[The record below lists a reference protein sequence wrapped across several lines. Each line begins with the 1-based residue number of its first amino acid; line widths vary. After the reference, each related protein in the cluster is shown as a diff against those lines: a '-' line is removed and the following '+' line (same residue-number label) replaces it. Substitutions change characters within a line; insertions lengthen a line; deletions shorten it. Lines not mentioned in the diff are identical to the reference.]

1 MAVSKKQPAK
11 KRQKKKSSLWI
22 ISLIAVILL
31 ILVGVVFLVLP
42 KFRKEAAPEKPE
54 TIKVEAA
61 EKSYAA
67 GSRLSEKNFRVY
79 GISGKKKQLLD
90 ADTYSVSPAKVPAHG
105 HSVTVEVSSKAYPDI
120 KAEITVLIDRDES
133 VRYKIGRENPDDV
146 EAILY
151 SNGDLEIAGKGS
163 VRNFNSNSAPWKKY
177 PVQRLTWIDPE
188 AEVESMDY
196 WFTGNDEYLETL
208 CRIPDTV
215 RSMVETFKNAT
226 AMTSMPD
233 MSGAVRLEDIT
244 SCAEGCI
251 ALEKAMELP
260 GNIKQAKKAF
270 YGDTALI
277 EGADTTA
284 CMQLE
289 NMDSMYYG
297 CVALASVQI
306 PDSAKELSNIC
317 NGCVNLKEVHQK
329 LQKAK
334 KVADSITEEFDSEVK
349 LLKAELLLNGGK
361 LEEAQWL
368 LSTIADADEL
378 ETIIDVVFLYLD
390 MGYPDAAK
398 EWLDRGKSRY
408 TEDEEYMALTAD
420 YLAST
425 HQVESAIIY
434 YNKLIDKSPFS
445 SARFLEASAR
455 AWSIS
460 SAHSQVVATRRTS
473 PSSTLSMPPMQAAR
487 RRWPSASTI
496 WASPM
501 PSAVQ

>member
-1 MAVSKKQPAK
+1 MAVSKKQPEK

-22 ISLIAVILL
+22 IALIAVILL

-67 GSRLSEKNFRVY
+67 GSRISEKNFRVY

-133 VRYKIGRENPDDV
+133 ARYKIGRENPDDV

-163 VRNFNSNSAPWKKY
+163 VRNFKSDSAPWKKY
-177 PVQRLTWIDPE
+177 SVKRLTWIDPE

-244 SCAEGCI
+244 SCAEGCT

-289 NMDSMYYG
+289 NMDSICTDSGNLFSGCKFLSGTLTVSCTSRTTLSSSFSDAATAGTGLTIILRYDAEKSQETANTGFYG
-297 CVALASVQI
+297 GTK
-306 PDSAKELSNIC
+306 SADEILN
-317 NGCVNLKEVHQK
+317 
-329 LQKAK
+329 A
-334 KVADSITEEFDSEVK
+334 
-349 LLKAELLLNGGK
+349 LKASM
-361 LEEAQWL
+361 EA
-368 LSTIADADEL
+368 A
-378 ETIIDVVFLYLD
+378 
-390 MGYPDAAK
+390 
-398 EWLDRGKSRY
+398 
-408 TEDEEYMALTAD
+408 
-420 YLAST
+420 
-425 HQVESAIIY
+425 
-434 YNKLIDKSPFS
+434 FS
-445 SARFLEASAR
+445 SGSH
-455 AWSIS
+455 I
-460 SAHSQVVATRRTS
+460 
-473 PSSTLSMPPMQAAR
+473 
-487 RRWPSASTI
+487 TI
-496 WASPM
+496 TTNADKTEG
-501 PSAVQ
+501 

>member
-1 MAVSKKQPAK
+1 MMDRISAYRELIRKNIDYENYPPIYNKQEVDELIELIVETLMLPPDAGTIRIGGKERPVPIVKSMFLKLDKDHICYILKCLHNTEKKKRVKMAVSKKQPEK

-22 ISLIAVILL
+22 IALIAVILL

-67 GSRLSEKNFRVY
+67 GSRISEKNFRVY
-79 GISGKKKQLLD
+79 GISGKQKQLLD

-151 SNGDLEIAGKGS
+151 SNGDLEISGKGS
-163 VRNFNSNSAPWKKY
+163 VRNFKSDSAPWKKDS
-177 PVQRLTWIDPE
+177 VKRLTWIDPE

-260 GNIKQAKKAF
+260 GNIKQAKKDI
-270 YGDTALI
+270 YG
-277 EGADTTA
+277 
-284 CMQLE
+284 
-289 NMDSMYYG
+289 
-297 CVALASVQI
+297 
-306 PDSAKELSNIC
+306 
-317 NGCVNLKEVHQK
+317 
-329 LQKAK
+329 
-334 KVADSITEEFDSEVK
+334 
-349 LLKAELLLNGGK
+349 
-361 LEEAQWL
+361 
-368 LSTIADADEL
+368 
-378 ETIIDVVFLYLD
+378 
-390 MGYPDAAK
+390 
-398 EWLDRGKSRY
+398 
-408 TEDEEYMALTAD
+408 
-420 YLAST
+420 
-425 HQVESAIIY
+425 
-434 YNKLIDKSPFS
+434 
-445 SARFLEASAR
+445 
-455 AWSIS
+455 
-460 SAHSQVVATRRTS
+460 
-473 PSSTLSMPPMQAAR
+473 
-487 RRWPSASTI
+487 
-496 WASPM
+496 
-501 PSAVQ
+501 